1 MNLLD
6 LNKKELEE
14 TLVSSG
20 EKSYR
25 AKQIF
30 LWLHKENKNVDDM
43 TNISIPLREKLK
55 LEYETY
61 VPQIYKVFKSKLD
74 ETRKY
79 LLKLYDG
86 NIIESVLMKYKYGYT
101 VCISSQ
107 VGCNMKCAFCAS
119 TINGAKRNLDTNE
132 LLYQVY
138 IIEKDAKVKISNI
151 VIMGSGEPLHNL
163 DNIIKFFDII
173 NDIDGK
179 NISLRN
185 ITLSTCGIVENI
197 NKLSKLDLPITLAL
211 SLHAPNDTIRNKLIP
226 INKKYGIDDT
236 LYAMANYYNETKRK
250 ITLEYCLIKDVNSD
264 KKCAIELYELVHE
277 KFIKKH
283 IDFNIN
289 LIPLNDVEE
298 SGFRRPDDSIVKD
311 FYEYLYSKHINVT
324 VRRELGKD
332 INGACGQLR
341 AKYLKE

>member
-1 MNLLD
+1 MHIFD
-6 LNKKELEE
+6 LTKNDLEK
-14 TLVSSG
+14 LVLSYD

-43 TNISIPLREKLK
+43 TNISISLRNRIKSDFDI
-55 LEYETY
+55 YE
-61 VPQIYKVFKSKLD
+61 PQIYKKFLSKID
-74 ETRKY
+74 DTRKY
-79 LLKLYDG
+79 LIRLHDD

-119 TINGAKRNLDTNE
+119 TINGAKRNLEINE

-138 IIEKDAKVKISNI
+138 IIEKDANVKISNI

-163 DNIIKFFDII
+163 DNVIKFFDII
-173 NDIDGK
+173 NDEDGK

-197 NKLSKLDLPITLAL
+197 YRLSEMDFPITLAL
-211 SLHAPNDTIRNKLIP
+211 SLHAPNDALRNKLMP
-226 INKKYGIDDT
+226 INRKYGIDKT
-236 LYAMANYYNETKRK
+236 LDAMAYYYNNTKRK
-250 ITLEYCLIKDVNSD
+250 ITIEYCLIKNINSD
-264 KKCAIELYELVHE
+264 IKCAMELLELLNK
-277 KFIKKH
+277 KFNRNH
-283 IDFNIN
+283 IDYNIN
-289 LIPLNDVEE
+289 LIPLNNVDEN
-298 SGFRRPDDSIVKD
+298 GFERPSEKDVKD
-311 FYEYLYSKHINVT
+311 FYDYLNNKHINVT

-341 AKYLKE
+341 SKYIKE

>member
-1 MNLLD
+1 MHLLD
-6 LNKKELEE
+6 ISKKELEDK
-14 TLVSSG
+14 LISWG

-30 LWLHKENKNVDDM
+30 LWLHKENKNVDEM
-43 TNISIPLREKLK
+43 SNISIMLREKLK
-55 LEYETY
+55 LEFNTYE
-61 VPQIYKVFKSKLD
+61 PQIYKVFKSKID

-79 LLKLYDG
+79 LIKLNDG

-119 TINGAKRNLDTNE
+119 TINGAKRNLDVNE
-132 LLYQVY
+132 LLYQIY
-138 IIEKDAKVKISNI
+138 IIEKYAKVKISNI
-151 VIMGSGEPLHNL
+151 VIMGSGEPLKNF
-163 DNIIKFFDII
+163 DNIIKFFEII
-173 NDIDGK
+173 NDVDGK

-197 NKLSKLDLPITLAL
+197 YKLKDEKLPITLAL
-211 SLHAPNDTIRNKLIP
+211 SLHAPNDDLRNRLMP
-226 INKKYGIDDT
+226 INKTYGLDKT
-236 LYAMANYYNETKRK
+236 LDAMADYYLSTKRK
-250 ITLEYCLIKDVNSD
+250 ITMEYCLIKDVNSN
-264 KKCAIELYELVHE
+264 KECAIELFNVLNL

-289 LIPLNDVEE
+289 LIPLNNVDE
-298 SGFRRPDDSIVKD
+298 SEFKRPDDEEVKD
-311 FYEYLYSKHINVT
+311 FYDYLYSKHINVT
-324 VRRELGKD
+324 IRRELGKD

-341 AKYLKE
+341 AKYIKE

>member
-151 VIMGSGEPLHNL
+151 VIMGSGEPLQNL

-211 SLHAPNDTIRNKLIP
+211 SLHAPNDTIRNKLMP
-226 INKKYGIDDT
+226 INKKYGIDET
-236 LYAMANYYNETKRK
+236 LDAMANYYNETKRK

-277 KFIKKH
+277 KFIKNH

-298 SGFRRPDDSIVKD
+298 SGFRRPDDNIVKD

-324 VRRELGKD
+324 IRRELGKD